1 MVKQLSLLLGV
12 TTICAVVISAASAAD
27 LGRNLAGETCQSSG
41 VAAPDQPVDVKC
53 GISEDAVGSVGVVPL
68 VKALPSD
75 AAGHRAAIE
84 SLIGMEG
91 AQASCGEPQWVEN
104 ALLRVCTL
112 KSNGW
117 PRVIL
122 GMEAGGK
129 LYRAEGVPSAAPA
142 LLAAISADAHT
153 SAGDSG
159 ALTQALSAKLPSGIV
174 HAAGTDYDGYK
185 QAIETARL
193 AGASDNYAA
202 AETGYRDAV
211 SVEERLFGPSSLV
224 VGLSLAE
231 LALQVSNQGQ
241 FSEAAALFHR
251 AGPII
256 EASSDNGA
264 RARYD
269 SYLALDAANQRH
281 YPDALAF
288 ARQAVA
294 ERRSEVAAAQAA
306 ASTGGDQTAAAP
318 VSQGELAHAL
328 RIEAEMAVRLGDYG
342 TAQAAAEESLW
353 IVSDEPGLPLWWRAD
368 TLSLMGEINEKQSR
382 VIAAEH
388 DLRDARD
395 LNQKLFGETAPTAQA
410 DLTLGDFYTRQQ
422 VYPPAVDA
430 FRAAYAIA
438 AKDPI
443 TRTNIRP
450 DDEVQFI
457 TASMAMG
464 TPADQAA
471 REAEVF
477 MASQYAASG
486 MADQTISR
494 VAAREAAGNAAL
506 ASLLVQ
512 ADQAARDRD
521 RVRVQLAA
529 EFAKPDDERNG
540 DLEQNLNAQ
549 VKLASANADE
559 LNAKVRQSYPQYAD
573 LADPGPATLAGV
585 QSQLASDEALVS
597 FVIGDNSSYAL
608 VVRHGSFAA
617 VPLDI
622 GADTLAA
629 DVSDL
634 RSAFVPALG
643 RLPDFSL
650 KNAYALYQGLFQP
663 IEAKLDGVHHL
674 IVVPTASLS
683 SLPLALLV
691 SEPPAAEHDYSHA
704 AWLIRRYAISEVPS
718 PRALMSLQSEAASR
732 APAPRAFL
740 GLGDPDFKGASG
752 AAGVKALADLTG
764 ACRQAGPAPADLLR
778 ALPPLPGTGAEVQTV
793 ASRIGGAGG
802 TILLGAQATESNLRA
817 QSLDQYAVIYFAT
830 HGILPGEMHCEGE
843 PALALSPPAS
853 TASSTNSDGVLAASE
868 IAQLR
873 LNADLVVLSACNTAL
888 STDGGMGGGA
898 LEGLSDAFFAAGAR
912 AVLASHW
919 EVPSAATATLMT
931 GVFDRSNRARG
942 LAEALRQSQLSLI
955 EKDSTAHPFN
965 WAAFTLIGDGDAFSG
980 PQRSAALTK

>member
-1 MVKQLSLLLGV
+1 MVKQLSRLLGIAAV
-12 TTICAVVISAASAAD
+12 CAVASLTASAAD

-41 VAAPDQPVDVKC
+41 VAAPDQPISVKC
-53 GISEDAVGSVGVVPL
+53 GTSDEAVGTIGIVPR
-68 VKALPSD
+68 VTVAPSD
-75 AAGHRAAIE
+75 PAEQRKSIA
-84 SLIGMEG
+84 SLIGVAG
-91 AQASCGEPQWVEN
+91 TQATCAEPEWVGN
-104 ALLRVCTL
+104 TLLRVCTL
-112 KSNGW
+112 NSNGW

-122 GMEAGGK
+122 GVEAGGK
-129 LYRAEGVPSAAPA
+129 LYRAEGVPSATPA
-142 LLAAISADAHT
+142 LMAAISADAHV
-153 SAGDSG
+153 SAGDSS
-159 ALTQALSAKLPSGIV
+159 ALTQALSAKLPAGIV

-185 QAIETARL
+185 QAIETSRL
-193 AGASDNYAA
+193 AGAADNYAA
-202 AETGYRDAV
+202 AETGYRNAV
-211 SVEERLFGPSSLV
+211 SVEERLFGRSSLV
-224 VGLSLAE
+224 VGMSLAE
-231 LALQVSNQGQ
+231 LALQVSNQGR

-306 ASTGGDQTAAAP
+306 APTGSEQTAAAP

-368 TLSLMGEINEKQSR
+368 TLALMGEINEKQSR

-388 DLRDARD
+388 DLRDARE
-395 LNQKLFGETAPTAQA
+395 LNQKLFGDTAPTAQA
-410 DLTLGDFYTRQQ
+410 DLTLGAFYTRQQ

-443 TRTNIRP
+443 ARENILP

-457 TASMAMG
+457 TANMATG
-464 TPADQAA
+464 TPADQAT

-477 MASQYAASG
+477 TASQYAASS
-486 MADQTISR
+486 MADQTIAR
-494 VAAREAAGNAAL
+494 VAAREAAGNSAL
-506 ASLLVQ
+506 ASLVAQ
-512 ADQAARDRD
+512 ADQAARERNM
-521 RVRVQLAA
+521 VHVQLAA
-529 EFAKPDDERNG
+529 EFAKADSERNS
-540 DLEQNLNAQ
+540 DLEQNLSQQ

-559 LNAKVRQSYPQYAD
+559 LAAKVRQNYPQYAD
-573 LADPGPATLAGV
+573 LTDPGPASLSAV
-585 QSQLASDEALVS
+585 QSQLSSDEALIS
-597 FVIGDNSSYAL
+597 FIIGDNSSYAL
-608 VVRHGSFAA
+608 VIRHGSFAA

-622 GADTLAA
+622 GADTLAG

-643 RLPDFSL
+643 RLPEFSL
-650 KNAYALYQGLFQP
+650 KNSYALYQSLFQP

-674 IVVPTASLS
+674 IVVPTAALS

-691 SEPPAAEHDYSHA
+691 SQPPATEHDYSHA
-704 AWLIRRYAISEVPS
+704 AWLIRRYAISEMPS
-718 PRALMSLQSEAASR
+718 PRALVSLHSEAANH

-740 GLGDPDFKGASG
+740 GLGDPEFKGAG
-752 AAGVKALADLTG
+752 GIAGVKALADLTG

-793 ASRIGGAGG
+793 ASRIGGSSD
-802 TILLGAQATESNLRA
+802 TVLLGGQATEANLRA
-817 QSLDQYAVIYFAT
+817 QALDQYAVVYFAT

-853 TASSTNSDGVLAASE
+853 TASSTNSDGILAASE
-868 IAQLR
+868 IAQLH
-873 LNADLVVLSACNTAL
+873 LNADLVVLSACNTA
-888 STDGGMGGGA
+888 SSSDGMGGGA

-919 EVPSAATATLMT
+919 EVPSSATVTLMT

-942 LAEALRQSQLSLI
+942 LAEALRQSQLALI
-955 EKDSTAHPFN
+955 ENDSTAHPFN
-965 WAAFTLIGDGDAFSG
+965 WAAFTLIGDGETFSAS
-980 PQRSAALTK
+980 QRSASLIK